1 MFCNTTSSSAC
12 SYYSIKLKLCDII
25 AAVAVH
31 CNRVC
36 KCQGLLSMYRNL
48 TTDYDL
54 EPPLRD
60 WDAEVKQLV
69 KATSKLYNH
78 SKTVTTA
85 CTLILY

>member
-1 MFCNTTSSSAC
+1 MLSGV
-12 SYYSIKLKLCDII
+12 I
-25 AAVAVH
+25 AAVVVH

-69 KATSKLYNH
+69 KVTSKLNTH
-78 SKTVTTA
+78 
-85 CTLILY
+85 L